1 MATRSLNLYGISIN
15 TLSPT
20 FAPLTDDARILRQ
33 WVDIQFQTA
42 LGFYW
47 SAPEIGADL
56 QAYVLRGLTPEK
68 VAGIPGDI
76 ESALGVDDR
85 IGGVT
90 VDATTSFT
98 AVGATQ
104 LNLTVTVTPK
114 DPGVAPFSFAA
125 VASAAIAQ
133 QTTQGLGS

>member
-1 MATRSLNLYGISIN
+1 MAAPPNLYGISID

-20 FAPLTDDARILRQ
+20 FAPLTNDAAILRQ

-56 QAYVLRGLTPEK
+56 QVYILRGLTP
-68 VAGIPGDI
+68 AALAAIPASI
-76 ESALGVDDR
+76 QAALGEDER
-85 IGGVT
+85 IASVT
-90 VDATTSFT
+90 VGASTSYT
-98 AVGATQ
+98 ALGSAQ
-104 LNLTVTVTPK
+104 LNLTVTVAPK

-125 VASAAIAQ
+125 VASADVAN